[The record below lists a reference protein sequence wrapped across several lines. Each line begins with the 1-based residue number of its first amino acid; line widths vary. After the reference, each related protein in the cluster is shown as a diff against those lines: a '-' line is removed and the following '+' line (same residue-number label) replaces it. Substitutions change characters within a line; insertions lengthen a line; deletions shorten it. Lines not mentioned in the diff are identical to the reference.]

1 MYKNSLGAGGAGGT
15 GALAA
20 TGAPNIALFIG
31 IAVALTL
38 IGLGLYRSSVVFG
51 RGRR

>member
-1 MYKNSLGAGGAGGT
+1 MYKNLGAGGAGGA

-20 TGAPNIALFIG
+20 TGAPNIAVFLG
-31 IAVALTL
+31 VAAALTV
-38 IGLGLYRSSVVFG
+38 IGLCLYRSSVVFG